1 MKKITIKELSEF
13 NGKEGKA
20 VYIAHEGKVFDVSAS
35 TLWQDGTHM
44 QRHQAGSDLTSDIEA
59 APHGPEVFERYP
71 QVASLEKESA
81 AERRIPVILARLL
94 KRFPALRR
102 HPHPLTVHFPI
113 VFMFATTAFTL
124 LYLITGIQ
132 PFERTAFHC
141 LGAGLIFTPV
151 AMATGY
157 YTWWLNYMARPIKA
171 VTIKQWL
178 AAILLCIEI
187 IAFVWRISNP
197 AILAPFNFAGAMYL
211 MLILFLFPLVAALGW
226 YGATLTFPLEKKEKE

>member
-1 MKKITIKELSEF
+1 MKKITAKELSDF
-13 NGKEGKA
+13 NGEEGKM

-35 TLWQDGTHM
+35 TLWQGGIHM
-44 QRHQAGSDLTSDIEA
+44 QRHHAGNDLTTDIQA
-59 APHGPEVFERYP
+59 APHGPEVLDRYP
-71 QVASLEKESA
+71 QVASLEKEA
-81 AERRIPVILARLL
+81 VVEQRMPAVLARLL
-94 KRFPALRR
+94 KRFPVLRR

-113 VFMFATTAFTL
+113 VFMFATTMFTL

-132 PFERTAFHC
+132 TFERTAVNC

-157 YTWWLNYMARPIKA
+157 YTWWLNYKARPMKA

-187 IAFVWRISNP
+187 IAFVWRISHP
-197 AILAPFNFAGAMYL
+197 AVLTPFNCASAVY
-211 MLILFLFPLVAALGW
+211 LILILLLFPLVAALGW
-226 YGATLTFPLEKKEKE
+226 FGATLTFPLEKRKE